1 MATDKEFADKVRE
14 IIAEYTTAF
23 KAFGDDIIAAVKFE
37 MEKGMDIRDAVQKVL
52 EDLDFDSHNTELVA
66 AAVVASAIAG
76 FGLRPEQVTPE
87 AKAEIKKVLM
97 KKPWS
102 ADGMKLSERLHGVDK
117 VLRQNII
124 STVTASVNNSDSVID
139 MARKLYDGYNSGK
152 AVIKPADLPEYLKK
166 LVRQARL
173 AMQGD
178 VAELS
183 KLGILQSAQKLK
195 NPDRLTTKA
204 LKRAYKDLVEACAK
218 LDSAAIDKALWV
230 AVQEK
235 SRYYAERI
243 ARTESAR
250 AWYEGYLAEC
260 ESEGDVVGHRYT
272 LSSAH
277 KTKPYDIC
285 DVYANADFGYG
296 KGIFPHGKQPDIPVH
311 PHCMCYYGK
320 IFEGDLK
327 GEWKPEKAREY
338 INSRSA
344 VQKQILFGRDGA
356 ARYNAGEDWQKLV
369 KSNEKYSNR
378 VKKLKEILKN
388 GIITNVK
395 DGNMPEID
403 IIIDELTPC
412 LKDNKTGEILETA
425 FAPIKISKTKALSM
439 MKKGWK
445 FDWSKPAK
453 NGYSIF
459 QLNLKGSKEV
469 EGLIALKSNEGFT
482 EIDIVETAPANF
494 GKNGRYKGVG
504 AHLFVIAC
512 QHSFDN
518 GNDGYV
524 AFTAK
529 SNLVEYYKKLLNAQL
544 ISEQKMFIDTEA
556 ALKLLKI
563 YNFEKEG

>member
-1 MATDKEFADKVRE
+1 MAADKEFADKVRE

-23 KAFGDDIIAAVKFE
+23 KAFGDDVIAAVKFE

-66 AAVVASAIAG
+66 AAVVASSIAG
-76 FGLRPEQVTPE
+76 FGLRPEQVTPK

-173 AMQGD
+173 AVQGD
-178 VAELS
+178 ASELS
-183 KLGILQSAQKLK
+183 KLGVLQAAQKLK

-218 LDSAAIDKALWV
+218 LETEAVDKALWT

-250 AWYEGYLAEC
+250 AWYEGYMAD
-260 ESEGDVVGHRYT
+260 SSSDDDIVGFKYT

-296 KGIFPHGKQPDIPVH
+296 KGVFPKGKQPDIPVH
-311 PHCMCYYGK
+311 PHCMCYYSK

-344 VQKQILFGRDGA
+344 VQKQILFGKEGTA
-356 ARYNAGEDWQKLV
+356 HYLAGEDWQKLV
-369 KSNEKYSNR
+369 HK
-378 VKKLKEILKN
+378 
-388 GIITNVK
+388 
-395 DGNMPEID
+395 
-403 IIIDELTPC
+403 
-412 LKDNKTGEILETA
+412 
-425 FAPIKISKTKALSM
+425 
-439 MKKGWK
+439 
-445 FDWSKPAK
+445 SKPAVIRLGADDFAWRAFSGK
-453 NGYSIF
+453 VSEPIF
-459 QLNLKGSKEV
+459 IDKVDLDKIDETLEKYEKEMV
-469 EGLIALKSNEGFT
+469 KL
-482 EIDIVETAPANF
+482 DHETAIIITKEGKVFSVVGEEGSVYFRNVGEDALNGATVTHNHPA
-494 GKNGRYKGVG
+494 KLTRY
-504 AHLFVIAC
+504 
-512 QHSFDN
+512 SFSKYDLKEFM
-518 GNDGYV
+518 D
-524 AFTAK
+524 
-529 SNLVEYYKKLLNAQL
+529 
-544 ISEQKMFIDTEA
+544 
-556 ALKLLKI
+556 LKLHRLRGIDDKFVYEIIANDNTSFIKGDEMLFEYNNSGRMELLDKRFRGEASLDDDEEFHEINKILAGI
-563 YNFEKEG
+563 YNYTYRRMPRE

>member
-1 MATDKEFADKVRE
+1 MAADKEFADKVRE

-23 KAFGDDIIAAVKFE
+23 KAFGDDVIAAVKFE

-139 MARKLYDGYNSGK
+139 MARNLYDGYNSGK

-173 AMQGD
+173 AVQGD
-178 VAELS
+178 ASELS
-183 KLGILQSAQKLK
+183 KLGVLQAAQKLK

-218 LDSAAIDKALWV
+218 LETEAVDKALWT

-250 AWYEGYLAEC
+250 AWYEGYMAD
-260 ESEGDVVGHRYT
+260 SSSDDDIVGFKYT

-296 KGIFPHGKQPDIPVH
+296 KGVFPKGKQPDIPVH
-311 PHCMCYYGK
+311 PHCMCYYSK

-344 VQKQILFGRDGA
+344 VQKQILFGKEGA

-369 KSNEKYSNR
+369 HKSKPAVIRLGADDFAGKVFSGKVSEPVYVDK
-378 VKKLKEILKN
+378 VALDK
-388 GIITNVK
+388 V
-395 DGNMPEID
+395 D
-403 IIIDELTPC
+403 
-412 LKDNKTGEILETA
+412 EILEKYEKEMVKLDHETA
-425 FAPIKISKTKALSM
+425 IIITKEGKVFSVVGEEGSVYFRNVGNDALN
-439 MKKGWK
+439 GATVTHNH
-445 FDWSKPAK
+445 PAK
-453 NGYSIF
+453 LTRYSF
-459 QLNLKGSKEV
+459 SKYDLKE
-469 EGLIALKSNEGFT
+469 FM
-482 EIDIVETAPANF
+482 D
-494 GKNGRYKGVG
+494 
-504 AHLFVIAC
+504 
-512 QHSFDN
+512 
-518 GNDGYV
+518 
-524 AFTAK
+524 
-529 SNLVEYYKKLLNAQL
+529 
-544 ISEQKMFIDTEA
+544 
-556 ALKLLKI
+556 LKLHRLRGIDDKFVYEIIANDNTSFIKGDEMLFEYNNSGRMELLDKRFRGEASLDDDEEFHEINKILAGI
-563 YNFEKEG
+563 YNYTYRRMPRE

>member
-23 KAFGDDIIAAVKFE
+23 KAFGDDVIAAVKFE

-52 EDLDFDSHNTELVA
+52 EDLDFEGHNTELVA

-76 FGLRPEQVTPE
+76 FGLRPEQITPE

-166 LVRQARL
+166 LVRQARF

-178 VAELS
+178 ASGLS
-183 KLGILQSAQKLK
+183 KLGVLQAAQRLR

-218 LDSAAIDKALWV
+218 LETEAVDKALWT

-250 AWYEGYLAEC
+250 AWYEGYMAD
-260 ESEGDVVGHRYT
+260 SDSDDDVAGFKYT

-277 KTKPYDIC
+277 KRKPYDIC
-285 DVYANADFGYG
+285 DVYANADFGFG
-296 KGIFPHGKQPDIPVH
+296 KGIWPKGRQPEIPVH
-311 PHCMCYYGK
+311 PHCMCYYSK
-320 IFEGDLK
+320 VFKWQLK

-344 VQKQILFGRDGA
+344 AQKLLLFGKEGA
-356 ARYNAGEDWQKLV
+356 ARYLAGEDWQKLV
-369 KSNEKYSNR
+369 HKTKPAVLRLGADDFAGKAFTGKVSEPVYVDKIALDKVDETLKKYEKEM
-378 VKKLKEILKN
+378 VKLNHETAI
-388 GIITNVK
+388 IITKEGKVFSVVGEEGSVYFRNVGK
-395 DGNMPEID
+395 DALNGATVTHNHPAKLTRYSFSKFD
-403 IIIDELTPC
+403 LGELMDLR
-412 LKDNKTGEILETA
+412 LKRIRGIDNKFIYEIVTDENTKFVDYQVIMHEYSDAAYKELLEKRVRGLA
-425 FAPIKISKTKALSM
+425 SVDDDEEFHEINKILAKTY
-439 MKKGWK
+439 
-445 FDWSKPAK
+445 
-453 NGYSIF
+453 N
-459 QLNLKGSKEV
+459 
-469 EGLIALKSNEGFT
+469 
-482 EIDIVETAPANF
+482 
-494 GKNGRYKGVG
+494 YK
-504 AHLFVIAC
+504 
-512 QHSFDN
+512 
-518 GNDGYV
+518 YRR
-524 AFTAK
+524 
-529 SNLVEYYKKLLNAQL
+529 
-544 ISEQKMFIDTEA
+544 ISRE
-556 ALKLLKI
+556 
-563 YNFEKEG
+563 

>member
-1 MATDKEFADKVRE
+1 MAADKEFADKVRE

-23 KAFGDDIIAAVKFE
+23 KAFGDDVIAAVKFE

-124 STVTASVNNSDSVID
+124 STVTASVNNSDSVIE

-173 AMQGD
+173 AVQGD
-178 VAELS
+178 ASELS
-183 KLGILQSAQKLK
+183 KLGVLQAAQKLK

-218 LDSAAIDKALWV
+218 LEPEAVDKALWT

-250 AWYEGYLAEC
+250 AWYEGYMAD
-260 ESEGDVVGHRYT
+260 SDSDDDVAGFKYT

-277 KTKPYDIC
+277 KRKPYDIC
-285 DVYANADFGYG
+285 DVYANADFGFG
-296 KGIFPHGKQPDIPVH
+296 KGIWPKGRQPEIPVH

-320 IFEGDLK
+320 VFEWQLK

-344 VQKQILFGRDGA
+344 VQKQLLFGKEGV
-356 ARYNAGEDWQKLV
+356 ARYLAGEDWQKLV
-369 KSNEKYSNR
+369 KVND
-378 VKKLKEILKN
+378 KN
-388 GIITNVK
+388 SKQSRLSGIN
-395 DGNMPEID
+395 
-403 IIIDELTPC
+403 LTG
-412 LKDNKTGEILETA
+412 K
-425 FAPIKISKTKALSM
+425 
-439 MKKGWK
+439 
-445 FDWSKPAK
+445 
-453 NGYSIF
+453 
-459 QLNLKGSKEV
+459 
-469 EGLIALKSNEGFT
+469 
-482 EIDIVETAPANF
+482 IVETVKKGNQPVEYKFIAELDISKINKYFPNIRTNEVVLTNDRIEHINKGRGINF
-494 GKNGRYKGVG
+494 LEKYKKYFPEVIKNPEYIFRGNLPNTVLMCKT
-504 AHLFVIAC
+504 ID
-512 QHSFDN
+512 DN
-518 GNDGYV
+518 GKAV
-524 AFTAK
+524 
-529 SNLVEYYKKLLNAQL
+529 NLVIRLAMEGDDPKYKNSIITAMPESKRRYERTIRSNDKNNNILYSSVDL
-544 ISEQKMFIDTEA
+544 
-556 ALKLLKI
+556 
-563 YNFEKEG
+563 EK

>member
-1 MATDKEFADKVRE
+1 MAADKEFADKVRE

-87 AKAEIKKVLM
+87 AKAEIKKVLL

-166 LVRQARL
+166 LVRQARF

-178 VAELS
+178 TSGLS
-183 KLGILQSAQKLK
+183 QLGVLQAAQRLR

-218 LDSAAIDKALWV
+218 LETEAVDKALWT

-250 AWYEGYLAEC
+250 AWHEGYMAD
-260 ESEGDVVGHRYT
+260 SDSDDDVAGFKYT

-277 KTKPYDIC
+277 KRKPYDIC
-285 DVYANADFGYG
+285 DVYANADFGFG
-296 KGIFPHGKQPDIPVH
+296 KGIWPKGRQPEIPVH
-311 PHCMCYYGK
+311 PHCMCYYSK
-320 IFEGDLK
+320 VFKWQLK

-344 VQKQILFGRDGA
+344 AQKQLLFGKEGA
-356 ARYNAGEDWQKLV
+356 ARYLAGEDWQKLV
-369 KSNEKYSNR
+369 HKTKPAVVRLGADDFAGKVFTGKVSEPVYVDKVTLDKVDETLEKYEKEM
-378 VKKLKEILKN
+378 VKLNYETAIIVTKEGKVFSVVGEEGSVYFRNVGEDALNGATVTHNHPAKLTRYSFSKYDLKEFMDLKLKRLR
-388 GIITNVK
+388 GI
-395 DGNMPEID
+395 DD
-403 IIIDELTPC
+403 
-412 LKDNKTGEILETA
+412 
-425 FAPIKISKTKALSM
+425 
-439 MKKGWK
+439 K
-445 FDWSKPAK
+445 FV
-453 NGYSIF
+453 Y
-459 QLNLKGSKEV
+459 E
-469 EGLIALKSNEGFT
+469 
-482 EIDIVETAPANF
+482 
-494 GKNGRYKGVG
+494 
-504 AHLFVIAC
+504 VIAN
-512 QHSFDN
+512 DN
-518 GNDGYV
+518 TNFVKGQVIEYEYGESAYKELLEKRVRGIASLDDDEEFHEINKIL
-524 AFTAK
+524 AK
-529 SNLVEYYKKLLNAQL
+529 TYNYKYRR
-544 ISEQKMFIDTEA
+544 MPR
-556 ALKLLKI
+556 
-563 YNFEKEG
+563 G

>member
-1 MATDKEFADKVRE
+1 MAADKEFADKVRE

-23 KAFGDDIIAAVKFE
+23 KAFGDDVIAAVKFE

-76 FGLRPEQVTPE
+76 FGLRPEQVTAE

-173 AMQGD
+173 AVQGD
-178 VAELS
+178 ASELS
-183 KLGILQSAQKLK
+183 KLGVLQAAQKLK

-218 LDSAAIDKALWV
+218 LETEAVDKALWT

-250 AWYEGYLAEC
+250 AWYEGYIAD
-260 ESEGDVVGHRYT
+260 SSSDDDIVGFKYT

-296 KGIFPHGKQPDIPVH
+296 KGVFPKGKQPDIPVH
-311 PHCMCYYGK
+311 PHCMCYYSK

-344 VQKQILFGRDGA
+344 VQKQILFGKEGTA
-356 ARYNAGEDWQKLV
+356 HYLAGEDWQKLV
-369 KSNEKYSNR
+369 HK
-378 VKKLKEILKN
+378 
-388 GIITNVK
+388 
-395 DGNMPEID
+395 
-403 IIIDELTPC
+403 
-412 LKDNKTGEILETA
+412 
-425 FAPIKISKTKALSM
+425 
-439 MKKGWK
+439 
-445 FDWSKPAK
+445 SKPAVIRLGADDFAWRAFSGK
-453 NGYSIF
+453 VSEPIF
-459 QLNLKGSKEV
+459 IDKVDLDKIDETLEKYEKEMV
-469 EGLIALKSNEGFT
+469 KL
-482 EIDIVETAPANF
+482 DHETAIIITKEGKVFSVVGEEGSVYFRNVGEDALNGATVTHNHPA
-494 GKNGRYKGVG
+494 KLTRY
-504 AHLFVIAC
+504 
-512 QHSFDN
+512 SFSKYDLKEFM
-518 GNDGYV
+518 D
-524 AFTAK
+524 
-529 SNLVEYYKKLLNAQL
+529 
-544 ISEQKMFIDTEA
+544 
-556 ALKLLKI
+556 LKLHRLRGIDDKFVYEIIANDNTSFIKGDEMLFEYNNSGRMELLDKRFRGEASLDDDEEFHEINKI
-563 YNFEKEG
+563 LAGVYNYTYRRMPRE

>member
-23 KAFGDDIIAAVKFE
+23 KAFGDDVIAAVKFE

-166 LVRQARL
+166 LVRQARF
-173 AMQGD
+173 AMLGD
-178 VAELS
+178 VSGLS
-183 KLGILQSAQKLK
+183 QLGVLQAAQKLK

-218 LDSAAIDKALWV
+218 LETEAVDKALWT

-250 AWYEGYLAEC
+250 ALYEGYMAD
-260 ESEGDVVGHRYT
+260 SDNDDDVAGFKYT

-277 KTKPYDIC
+277 KRKPYDIC
-285 DVYANADFGYG
+285 DVYANADFGFG
-296 KGIFPHGKQPDIPVH
+296 KGIWPKGRQPEIPVH
-311 PHCMCYYGK
+311 PHCMCYYSK
-320 IFEGDLK
+320 VFKWQLK

-344 VQKQILFGRDGA
+344 AQKQLLFGKEGA
-356 ARYNAGEDWQKLV
+356 ARYLAGEDWQKLV
-369 KSNEKYSNR
+369 HKTKPAIVRLGADDFAGKVFTGRVSEPVYVDKVALNKVDETLEKYEKEM
-378 VKKLKEILKN
+378 VKLNHETAIIVTKEGKVFSVVGEEGSVYFRNVGEDALNGATVTHNHPAKLTRYSFSKFDLGELMDLRLKRIR
-388 GIITNVK
+388 GI
-395 DGNMPEID
+395 
-403 IIIDELTPC
+403 
-412 LKDNKTGEILETA
+412 DNKFIYEIVTDENTKFVDYQVIVHEYSDAAYKELLEKRVRGLA
-425 FAPIKISKTKALSM
+425 SVDDDEEFHEINKILAKTY
-439 MKKGWK
+439 
-445 FDWSKPAK
+445 
-453 NGYSIF
+453 N
-459 QLNLKGSKEV
+459 
-469 EGLIALKSNEGFT
+469 
-482 EIDIVETAPANF
+482 
-494 GKNGRYKGVG
+494 YKYRRMPRG
-504 AHLFVIAC
+504 
-512 QHSFDN
+512 
-518 GNDGYV
+518 
-524 AFTAK
+524 
-529 SNLVEYYKKLLNAQL
+529 
-544 ISEQKMFIDTEA
+544 
-556 ALKLLKI
+556 
-563 YNFEKEG
+563 

>member
-1 MATDKEFADKVRE
+1 MAADKEFADKVRE

-23 KAFGDDIIAAVKFE
+23 KAFGDDVIVAVKFE

-52 EDLDFDSHNTELVA
+52 EDLDFDSHNTELIA

-76 FGLRPEQVTPE
+76 FGLRPEQVTAE

-173 AMQGD
+173 AVQGD
-178 VAELS
+178 ASELS
-183 KLGILQSAQKLK
+183 KLGVLQAAQKLK

-218 LDSAAIDKALWV
+218 LETEAVDKALWT

-250 AWYEGYLAEC
+250 AWYEGYMAD
-260 ESEGDVVGHRYT
+260 SSSDDDIVGFKYT

-296 KGIFPHGKQPDIPVH
+296 KGVFPKGKQPDIPVH
-311 PHCMCYYGK
+311 PHCMCYYSK

-344 VQKQILFGRDGA
+344 VQKQILFGKEGTA
-356 ARYNAGEDWQKLV
+356 HYLAGEDWQKLV
-369 KSNEKYSNR
+369 HK
-378 VKKLKEILKN
+378 
-388 GIITNVK
+388 
-395 DGNMPEID
+395 
-403 IIIDELTPC
+403 
-412 LKDNKTGEILETA
+412 
-425 FAPIKISKTKALSM
+425 
-439 MKKGWK
+439 
-445 FDWSKPAK
+445 SKPAVIRLGADDFAWRAFSGK
-453 NGYSIF
+453 VSEPIF
-459 QLNLKGSKEV
+459 IDKVDLDKIDETLEKYEKEMV
-469 EGLIALKSNEGFT
+469 KL
-482 EIDIVETAPANF
+482 DHETAIIITKEGKVFSVVGEEGSVYFRNVGEDALNGATVTHNHPA
-494 GKNGRYKGVG
+494 KLTRY
-504 AHLFVIAC
+504 
-512 QHSFDN
+512 SFSKYDLKEFM
-518 GNDGYV
+518 D
-524 AFTAK
+524 
-529 SNLVEYYKKLLNAQL
+529 
-544 ISEQKMFIDTEA
+544 
-556 ALKLLKI
+556 LKLHRLRGIDDKFVYEIIANDNTSFIKGDEMLFEYNNSGRMELLDKRFRGEASLDDDEEFHEINKILAGI
-563 YNFEKEG
+563 YNYTYRRMPRE

>member
-1 MATDKEFADKVRE
+1 MAADKEFADKVRE

-23 KAFGDDIIAAVKFE
+23 KAFGDDVIAAVKFE

-52 EDLDFDSHNTELVA
+52 EDLDFDSYNTELIA

-76 FGLRPEQVTPE
+76 FGLRPEQVTAE

-173 AMQGD
+173 AVQGD
-178 VAELS
+178 ASELS
-183 KLGILQSAQKLK
+183 KLGVLQAAQKLK

-218 LDSAAIDKALWV
+218 LETEAVDKALWT
-230 AVQEK
+230 AIQEK

-243 ARTESAR
+243 ARTESSR
-250 AWYEGYLAEC
+250 AWYEGYMAD
-260 ESEGDVVGHRYT
+260 SDSDDDVAGFKYT

-277 KTKPYDIC
+277 KRKPYDIC
-285 DVYANADFGYG
+285 DVYANGDFGFG
-296 KGIFPHGKQPDIPVH
+296 KGIWPKGRQPEIPVH
-311 PHCMCYYGK
+311 PHCMCYYSK
-320 IFEGDLK
+320 VFKWQLK

-344 VQKQILFGRDGA
+344 VQKQLLFGKEGT

-369 KSNEKYSNR
+369 HKTKPAVVRLGADDFTSKAFSGKISEPVYVDKVALDKVDETLEKYEKEM
-378 VKKLKEILKN
+378 VKLDHETAI
-388 GIITNVK
+388 IITKEGKVFSVVGEEGSVYFRNVGEDALNGATVTHNHPAK
-395 DGNMPEID
+395 LTRYSFSKFDLG
-403 IIIDELTPC
+403 ELMDLR
-412 LKDNKTGEILETA
+412 LKRIRGIDNKFIYEIITDENTKFVDYQVIVHEYSDTAYKEFLEKRVQGLA
-425 FAPIKISKTKALSM
+425 SMDDDEEFHEINKILAKTY
-439 MKKGWK
+439 
-445 FDWSKPAK
+445 
-453 NGYSIF
+453 N
-459 QLNLKGSKEV
+459 
-469 EGLIALKSNEGFT
+469 
-482 EIDIVETAPANF
+482 
-494 GKNGRYKGVG
+494 YK
-504 AHLFVIAC
+504 
-512 QHSFDN
+512 
-518 GNDGYV
+518 YRR
-524 AFTAK
+524 
-529 SNLVEYYKKLLNAQL
+529 
-544 ISEQKMFIDTEA
+544 ISRE
-556 ALKLLKI
+556 
-563 YNFEKEG
+563 

>member
-1 MATDKEFADKVRE
+1 MAADKEFADKVRQ

-23 KAFGDDIIAAVKFE
+23 KAFGDDVIAAVKFE

-76 FGLRPEQVTPE
+76 FGLRPEQVTAE

-173 AMQGD
+173 AVQGD
-178 VAELS
+178 ASELS
-183 KLGILQSAQKLK
+183 KLGVLQAAQKLK

-218 LDSAAIDKALWV
+218 LETEAVDKALWT

-250 AWYEGYLAEC
+250 AWYEGYMAD
-260 ESEGDVVGHRYT
+260 SSSDDDIVGFKYT

-296 KGIFPHGKQPDIPVH
+296 KGVFPKGKQPDIPVH
-311 PHCMCYYGK
+311 PHCMCYYSK

-344 VQKQILFGRDGA
+344 VQKQILFGKEGTA
-356 ARYNAGEDWQKLV
+356 HYLAGEDWQKLIH
-369 KSNEKYSNR
+369 K
-378 VKKLKEILKN
+378 
-388 GIITNVK
+388 
-395 DGNMPEID
+395 
-403 IIIDELTPC
+403 
-412 LKDNKTGEILETA
+412 
-425 FAPIKISKTKALSM
+425 
-439 MKKGWK
+439 
-445 FDWSKPAK
+445 SKPAVIRLGADDFAWRAFSGK
-453 NGYSIF
+453 VSEPIF
-459 QLNLKGSKEV
+459 IDKVDLDKIDETLEKYEKEMV
-469 EGLIALKSNEGFT
+469 KL
-482 EIDIVETAPANF
+482 DHETAIIITKEGKVFSVVGEEGSVYFRNVGEDALNGATVTHNHPA
-494 GKNGRYKGVG
+494 KLTRY
-504 AHLFVIAC
+504 
-512 QHSFDN
+512 SFSKYDLKEFM
-518 GNDGYV
+518 D
-524 AFTAK
+524 
-529 SNLVEYYKKLLNAQL
+529 
-544 ISEQKMFIDTEA
+544 
-556 ALKLLKI
+556 LKLHRLRGIDDKFVYEIIANDNTSFIKGDEMLFEYNNSGRMELLDKRFRGEASLDDDEEFHEINKILAGI
-563 YNFEKEG
+563 YNYTYRRMPRE

>member
-1 MATDKEFADKVRE
+1 MAADKEFADKVRE

-23 KAFGDDIIAAVKFE
+23 KAFGDDVIAAVKFE

-52 EDLDFDSHNTELVA
+52 EDLDFDSHNTELIA

-76 FGLRPEQVTPE
+76 FGLRPEQVTAE

-102 ADGMKLSERLHGVDK
+102 VDGMKLSERLHGVDK

-173 AMQGD
+173 AVQGD
-178 VAELS
+178 ASELS
-183 KLGILQSAQKLK
+183 KLGVLQAAQKLK

-218 LDSAAIDKALWV
+218 LETEAVDKALWT

-250 AWYEGYLAEC
+250 AWYEGYMAD
-260 ESEGDVVGHRYT
+260 SDSDDDVAGFKYT

-277 KTKPYDIC
+277 KRKPYDIC
-285 DVYANADFGYG
+285 DVYANADFGFG
-296 KGIFPHGKQPDIPVH
+296 KGIWPKGRQPEIPVH

-320 IFEGDLK
+320 VFKWQLK

-344 VQKQILFGRDGA
+344 VQKQLLFGKEGT

-369 KSNEKYSNR
+369 HKTKPAVVRLGADDFTSKAFSGKISEPVYVDKVALDKVDETLEKYEKEM
-378 VKKLKEILKN
+378 VKLDHETAIIITKEGKVFSVVGEEGSVYFRNVGEDALNGATVTHNHPAKLTRYSFSKYDLKEFM
-388 GIITNVK
+388 
-395 DGNMPEID
+395 D
-403 IIIDELTPC
+403 
-412 LKDNKTGEILETA
+412 
-425 FAPIKISKTKALSM
+425 
-439 MKKGWK
+439 
-445 FDWSKPAK
+445 
-453 NGYSIF
+453 
-459 QLNLKGSKEV
+459 
-469 EGLIALKSNEGFT
+469 
-482 EIDIVETAPANF
+482 
-494 GKNGRYKGVG
+494 
-504 AHLFVIAC
+504 
-512 QHSFDN
+512 
-518 GNDGYV
+518 
-524 AFTAK
+524 
-529 SNLVEYYKKLLNAQL
+529 
-544 ISEQKMFIDTEA
+544 
-556 ALKLLKI
+556 LKLHRLRGIDDKFVYEIIANDNTSFIKGDEMLFEYNNSGRMELLDKRFRGEASLDDDEEFHEINKILAGI
-563 YNFEKEG
+563 YNYTYRRMPRE

>member
-1 MATDKEFADKVRE
+1 MAADKEFADKVRE

-23 KAFGDDIIAAVKFE
+23 KAFGDDVIAAVKFE

-52 EDLDFDSHNTELVA
+52 EDLDFDSHNTELIA

-76 FGLRPEQVTPE
+76 FGLRPEQVTAE

-173 AMQGD
+173 AVQGD
-178 VAELS
+178 ASELS
-183 KLGILQSAQKLK
+183 KLGVLQAAQKLK

-218 LDSAAIDKALWV
+218 LETEAVDKALWT

-250 AWYEGYLAEC
+250 AWYEGYMAD
-260 ESEGDVVGHRYT
+260 SSSDDDIVGFKYT

-296 KGIFPHGKQPDIPVH
+296 KGVFPKGKQPDIPVH
-311 PHCMCYYGK
+311 PHCMCYYSK

-344 VQKQILFGRDGA
+344 VQKQILFGKEGTA
-356 ARYNAGEDWQKLV
+356 HYLAGEDWQKLV
-369 KSNEKYSNR
+369 HK
-378 VKKLKEILKN
+378 
-388 GIITNVK
+388 
-395 DGNMPEID
+395 
-403 IIIDELTPC
+403 
-412 LKDNKTGEILETA
+412 
-425 FAPIKISKTKALSM
+425 
-439 MKKGWK
+439 
-445 FDWSKPAK
+445 SKPAVIRLGADDFAWRAFSGK
-453 NGYSIF
+453 VSEPIF
-459 QLNLKGSKEV
+459 IDKVDLDKIDETLEKYEKEMV
-469 EGLIALKSNEGFT
+469 KL
-482 EIDIVETAPANF
+482 DHETAIIITKEGKVFSVVGEEGSVYFRNVGEDALNGATVTHNHPA
-494 GKNGRYKGVG
+494 KLTRY
-504 AHLFVIAC
+504 
-512 QHSFDN
+512 SFSKYDLKEFM
-518 GNDGYV
+518 D
-524 AFTAK
+524 
-529 SNLVEYYKKLLNAQL
+529 
-544 ISEQKMFIDTEA
+544 
-556 ALKLLKI
+556 LKLHRLRGIDDKFVYEIIANDNTSFIKGDEMLFEYNNSGRMELLDKRFRGEASLDDDEEFHEINKILAGI
-563 YNFEKEG
+563 YNYTYRRMPRE

>member
-1 MATDKEFADKVRE
+1 MAADKEFADKVRE

-23 KAFGDDIIAAVKFE
+23 KAFGDDVIAAVKFE

-52 EDLDFDSHNTELVA
+52 EDLDFDSHNTELIA

-76 FGLRPEQVTPE
+76 FGLRPEQVTAE

-166 LVRQARL
+166 MVRQARL
-173 AMQGD
+173 AVQGD
-178 VAELS
+178 ASELS
-183 KLGILQSAQKLK
+183 KLGVLQVAQKLK

-218 LDSAAIDKALWV
+218 LETEAVDKALWT

-250 AWYEGYLAEC
+250 AWYEGYMAD
-260 ESEGDVVGHRYT
+260 SSSDDDIVGFKYT

-296 KGIFPHGKQPDIPVH
+296 KGVFPKGKQPDIPVH
-311 PHCMCYYGK
+311 PHCMCYYSK

-344 VQKQILFGRDGA
+344 VQKQILFGKEGTA
-356 ARYNAGEDWQKLV
+356 HYLAGEDWQKLV
-369 KSNEKYSNR
+369 HK
-378 VKKLKEILKN
+378 
-388 GIITNVK
+388 
-395 DGNMPEID
+395 
-403 IIIDELTPC
+403 
-412 LKDNKTGEILETA
+412 
-425 FAPIKISKTKALSM
+425 
-439 MKKGWK
+439 
-445 FDWSKPAK
+445 SKPAVIRLGADDFAWRAFSGK
-453 NGYSIF
+453 VSEPIF
-459 QLNLKGSKEV
+459 IDKVDLDKIDETLEKYEKEMV
-469 EGLIALKSNEGFT
+469 KL
-482 EIDIVETAPANF
+482 DHETAIIITKEGKVFSVVGEEGSVYFRNVGEDALNGATVTHNHPA
-494 GKNGRYKGVG
+494 KLTRY
-504 AHLFVIAC
+504 
-512 QHSFDN
+512 SFSKYDLKEFM
-518 GNDGYV
+518 D
-524 AFTAK
+524 
-529 SNLVEYYKKLLNAQL
+529 
-544 ISEQKMFIDTEA
+544 
-556 ALKLLKI
+556 LKLHRLRGIDDKFVYEIIANDNTSFIKGDEMLFEYNNSGRMELLDKRFRGEASLDDDEEFHEINKILAGI
-563 YNFEKEG
+563 YNYTYRRMPRE

>member
-1 MATDKEFADKVRE
+1 MAADKEFADKVRE

-23 KAFGDDIIAAVKFE
+23 KAFGDDVIAAVKFE

-139 MARKLYDGYNSGK
+139 MARNLYDGYNSGK

-173 AMQGD
+173 AVQGD
-178 VAELS
+178 ASELS
-183 KLGILQSAQKLK
+183 KLGVLQAAQKLK

-218 LDSAAIDKALWV
+218 LETEAVDKALWT

-250 AWYEGYLAEC
+250 AWYEGYMAD
-260 ESEGDVVGHRYT
+260 SDSDDDVAGFKYT

-277 KTKPYDIC
+277 KRKPYDIC
-285 DVYANADFGYG
+285 DVYANADFGFG
-296 KGIFPHGKQPDIPVH
+296 KGIWPKGRQPEIPVH

-320 IFEGDLK
+320 VFKWQLK

-344 VQKQILFGRDGA
+344 VQKQILFGKEGA

-369 KSNEKYSNR
+369 HKTKPAVVRLGADDFTSKAFSGKISEPVYVDKVALDKVDETLEKYEKEM
-378 VKKLKEILKN
+378 VKLDHETAI
-388 GIITNVK
+388 IITKEGKVFSVVGEEASVNFRNIGEKELEGATVTHNHPIK
-395 DGNMPEID
+395 ETHYSFSHFDIKEVLNYKLNRLRGVDEKYIYEIVTNQNTLFGNTNNIAID
-403 IIIDELTPC
+403 FNTIAYMEVLDKSRFGDYGVDFDIDE
-412 LKDNKTGEILETA
+412 DGFHEINNILA
-425 FAPIKISKTKALSM
+425 KKYKYYYRRISR
-439 MKKGWK
+439 
-445 FDWSKPAK
+445 
-453 NGYSIF
+453 
-459 QLNLKGSKEV
+459 E
-469 EGLIALKSNEGFT
+469 
-482 EIDIVETAPANF
+482 
-494 GKNGRYKGVG
+494 
-504 AHLFVIAC
+504 
-512 QHSFDN
+512 
-518 GNDGYV
+518 
-524 AFTAK
+524 
-529 SNLVEYYKKLLNAQL
+529 
-544 ISEQKMFIDTEA
+544 
-556 ALKLLKI
+556 
-563 YNFEKEG
+563 

>member
-23 KAFGDDIIAAVKFE
+23 KDFGDDVIAAVKFE

-76 FGLRPEQVTPE
+76 FGLRPEQITPE

-173 AMQGD
+173 AVQGD
-178 VAELS
+178 ASELS
-183 KLGILQSAQKLK
+183 KLGVLQAAQKLK

-218 LDSAAIDKALWV
+218 LETEAVDKALWT

-243 ARTESAR
+243 ARTESSR
-250 AWYEGYLAEC
+250 AWYEGYMAD
-260 ESEGDVVGHRYT
+260 SDSDDDVAGFKYT

-277 KTKPYDIC
+277 KRKPYDIC
-285 DVYANADFGYG
+285 DVYANGDFGFG
-296 KGIFPHGKQPDIPVH
+296 KGIWPKGRQPEIPVH
-311 PHCMCYYGK
+311 PHCMCYYSK
-320 IFEGDLK
+320 VFKWQLK

-344 VQKQILFGRDGA
+344 VQKQLLFGKDGLA
-356 ARYNAGEDWQKLV
+356 QYNAGEDWQKLV
-369 KSNEKYSNR
+369 HKTKPAVIRLGADDFAGKVFSGKVSEPVYVDKVALDKVDETLEKYEKEM
-378 VKKLKEILKN
+378 VKLDHETAI
-388 GIITNVK
+388 IITKEGKVFSVVGEEGSVYFRNVGEDALNGATVTHNHPAK
-395 DGNMPEID
+395 LTRYSFSKFDLG
-403 IIIDELTPC
+403 ELMDLR
-412 LKDNKTGEILETA
+412 LKRIRGIDNKFIYEIITDENTKFVDYQVIVHEYSDTAYKEFLEKRVQGLA
-425 FAPIKISKTKALSM
+425 SMDDDEEFHEINKILAKTY
-439 MKKGWK
+439 
-445 FDWSKPAK
+445 
-453 NGYSIF
+453 N
-459 QLNLKGSKEV
+459 
-469 EGLIALKSNEGFT
+469 
-482 EIDIVETAPANF
+482 
-494 GKNGRYKGVG
+494 YK
-504 AHLFVIAC
+504 
-512 QHSFDN
+512 
-518 GNDGYV
+518 YRR
-524 AFTAK
+524 
-529 SNLVEYYKKLLNAQL
+529 
-544 ISEQKMFIDTEA
+544 ISRE
-556 ALKLLKI
+556 
-563 YNFEKEG
+563 

>member
-1 MATDKEFADKVRE
+1 MAADKEFADKVRE

-23 KAFGDDIIAAVKFE
+23 KAFGDDVIAAVKFE

-173 AMQGD
+173 AVQGD
-178 VAELS
+178 ASELS
-183 KLGILQSAQKLK
+183 KLGVLQAAQKLK

-218 LDSAAIDKALWV
+218 LEPEAVDKALWT

-250 AWYEGYLAEC
+250 AWYEGYMAD
-260 ESEGDVVGHRYT
+260 SDSDDDVAGFKYT

-311 PHCMCYYGK
+311 PHCMCYYIK
-320 IFEGDLK
+320 VFEWQLK

-344 VQKQILFGRDGA
+344 VQKQLLFGKEGV
-356 ARYNAGEDWQKLV
+356 ARYLAGEDWQKLV
-369 KSNEKYSNR
+369 HKTKPAIVRLGAGDFAGKAFSGKISEPVYVDKIALDKVDETLEKYEKEM
-378 VKKLKEILKN
+378 VKLDHETAIIITKEGKVFSVVGEEGSVYFRNVGEDALNGATVTHNHPAKLTRYSFSKYDLKEFM
-388 GIITNVK
+388 
-395 DGNMPEID
+395 D
-403 IIIDELTPC
+403 
-412 LKDNKTGEILETA
+412 
-425 FAPIKISKTKALSM
+425 
-439 MKKGWK
+439 
-445 FDWSKPAK
+445 
-453 NGYSIF
+453 
-459 QLNLKGSKEV
+459 
-469 EGLIALKSNEGFT
+469 
-482 EIDIVETAPANF
+482 
-494 GKNGRYKGVG
+494 
-504 AHLFVIAC
+504 
-512 QHSFDN
+512 
-518 GNDGYV
+518 
-524 AFTAK
+524 
-529 SNLVEYYKKLLNAQL
+529 
-544 ISEQKMFIDTEA
+544 
-556 ALKLLKI
+556 LKLHRLRGIDDKFVYEIIANDNTSFIKGDEMLFEYNNSGRMELLDKRFRGEASLDDDEEFHEINKILAGI
-563 YNFEKEG
+563 YNYTYRRMPRE

>member
-1 MATDKEFADKVRE
+1 MAADKEFADKVRE

-23 KAFGDDIIAAVKFE
+23 KAFGDDVIAAVKFE

-52 EDLDFDSHNTELVA
+52 EDLDFDSHNTELIA

-139 MARKLYDGYNSGK
+139 MARNLYDGYNSGK

-173 AMQGD
+173 AVQGD
-178 VAELS
+178 ASELS
-183 KLGILQSAQKLK
+183 KLGVLQAAQKLK

-218 LDSAAIDKALWV
+218 LETEAVDKALWT

-250 AWYEGYLAEC
+250 AWYEGYMAD
-260 ESEGDVVGHRYT
+260 SSSDDDIVGFKYT

-296 KGIFPHGKQPDIPVH
+296 KGVFPKGKQPDIPVH
-311 PHCMCYYGK
+311 PHCMCYYSK

-344 VQKQILFGRDGA
+344 VQKQILFGKEGTA
-356 ARYNAGEDWQKLV
+356 HYLAGEDWQKLV
-369 KSNEKYSNR
+369 HK
-378 VKKLKEILKN
+378 
-388 GIITNVK
+388 
-395 DGNMPEID
+395 
-403 IIIDELTPC
+403 
-412 LKDNKTGEILETA
+412 
-425 FAPIKISKTKALSM
+425 
-439 MKKGWK
+439 
-445 FDWSKPAK
+445 SKPAVIRLGADDFAWRAFSGK
-453 NGYSIF
+453 VSEPIF
-459 QLNLKGSKEV
+459 IDKVDLDKIDETLEKYEKEMV
-469 EGLIALKSNEGFT
+469 KL
-482 EIDIVETAPANF
+482 DHETAIIITKEGKVFSVVGEEGSVYFRNVGEDALNGATVTHNHPA
-494 GKNGRYKGVG
+494 KLTRY
-504 AHLFVIAC
+504 
-512 QHSFDN
+512 SFSKYDLKEFM
-518 GNDGYV
+518 D
-524 AFTAK
+524 
-529 SNLVEYYKKLLNAQL
+529 
-544 ISEQKMFIDTEA
+544 
-556 ALKLLKI
+556 LKLHRLRGIDDKFVYEIIANDNTSFIKGDEMLFEYNNSGRMELLDKRFRGEASLDDDEEFHEINKILAGI
-563 YNFEKEG
+563 YNYTYRRMPRE

>member
-1 MATDKEFADKVRE
+1 MAADKEFADKVRE

-23 KAFGDDIIAAVKFE
+23 KAFGDDVIAAVKFE

-76 FGLRPEQVTPE
+76 FGLRPGQVTPE

-139 MARKLYDGYNSGK
+139 MARNLYDGYNSGK

-173 AMQGD
+173 AVQGD
-178 VAELS
+178 ASELS
-183 KLGILQSAQKLK
+183 KLGVLQAAQKLK

-218 LDSAAIDKALWV
+218 LETEAVDKALWT

-250 AWYEGYLAEC
+250 AWYEGYMAD
-260 ESEGDVVGHRYT
+260 SSSDDDIVGFKYT

-296 KGIFPHGKQPDIPVH
+296 KGVFPKGKQPDIPVH
-311 PHCMCYYGK
+311 PHCMCYYSK

-344 VQKQILFGRDGA
+344 VQKQILFGKEGTA
-356 ARYNAGEDWQKLV
+356 HYLAGEDWQKLV
-369 KSNEKYSNR
+369 HK
-378 VKKLKEILKN
+378 
-388 GIITNVK
+388 
-395 DGNMPEID
+395 
-403 IIIDELTPC
+403 
-412 LKDNKTGEILETA
+412 
-425 FAPIKISKTKALSM
+425 
-439 MKKGWK
+439 
-445 FDWSKPAK
+445 SKPAVIRLGADDFAWRAFSGK
-453 NGYSIF
+453 VSEPIF
-459 QLNLKGSKEV
+459 IDKVDLDKIDETLEKYEKEMV
-469 EGLIALKSNEGFT
+469 KL
-482 EIDIVETAPANF
+482 DHETAIIITKEGKVFSVVGEEGSVYFRNVGEDALNGATVTHNHPA
-494 GKNGRYKGVG
+494 KLTRY
-504 AHLFVIAC
+504 
-512 QHSFDN
+512 SFSKYDLKEFM
-518 GNDGYV
+518 D
-524 AFTAK
+524 
-529 SNLVEYYKKLLNAQL
+529 
-544 ISEQKMFIDTEA
+544 
-556 ALKLLKI
+556 LKLRRLRGIDDKFVYEIIANDNTSFIKGDEMLFEYNNSGRMELLDKRFRGEASLDDDEEFHEINKILAGI
-563 YNFEKEG
+563 YNYTYRRMPRE

>member
-1 MATDKEFADKVRE
+1 MAADKEFADKVQE

-23 KAFGDDIIAAVKFE
+23 KAFGDDVIAAVKFE

-52 EDLDFDSHNTELVA
+52 EDLDFDSHNTELIA

-76 FGLRPEQVTPE
+76 FGLRPEQVTAE

-102 ADGMKLSERLHGVDK
+102 ADGMKLSEHLHGVDK

-173 AMQGD
+173 AVQGD
-178 VAELS
+178 ASELS
-183 KLGILQSAQKLK
+183 KLGVWQAAQKLK

-218 LDSAAIDKALWV
+218 LETEAVDKALWT

-250 AWYEGYLAEC
+250 AWYEGYMAD
-260 ESEGDVVGHRYT
+260 SDSDDDVAGFKYT

-277 KTKPYDIC
+277 KRKPYDIC
-285 DVYANADFGYG
+285 DVYANADFGFG
-296 KGIFPHGKQPDIPVH
+296 KGIWPKGRQPEIPVH

-320 IFEGDLK
+320 VFKWQLK

-344 VQKQILFGRDGA
+344 VQKQLLFGKEGT

-369 KSNEKYSNR
+369 HK
-378 VKKLKEILKN
+378 
-388 GIITNVK
+388 
-395 DGNMPEID
+395 
-403 IIIDELTPC
+403 
-412 LKDNKTGEILETA
+412 
-425 FAPIKISKTKALSM
+425 
-439 MKKGWK
+439 
-445 FDWSKPAK
+445 SKPAVIRLGADDFAGK
-453 NGYSIF
+453 VFSGKVSEPVYVDKVA
-459 QLNLKGSKEV
+459 LDKVDETLEKYEKEMV
-469 EGLIALKSNEGFT
+469 KL
-482 EIDIVETAPANF
+482 DHETAIIITKE
-494 GKNGRYKGVG
+494 GKVFSVVG
-504 AHLFVIAC
+504 EEGSVYFRNV
-512 QHSFDN
+512 
-518 GNDGYV
+518 GNDALNGATV
-524 AFTAK
+524 THNHPAK
-529 SNLVEYYKKLLNAQL
+529 LTRYSFSKYDLKEF
-544 ISEQKMFIDTEA
+544 MD
-556 ALKLLKI
+556 LKLHRLRGIDDKFVYEIIANDNTSFIKGYEMLFEYNNSGRMELLDKRFRGEASLDDDEEFHEINKILAGI
-563 YNFEKEG
+563 YNYTYRRMPRE

>member
-1 MATDKEFADKVRE
+1 MAADKEFADKVRE

-23 KAFGDDIIAAVKFE
+23 KAFGDDVIAAVKFE

-139 MARKLYDGYNSGK
+139 MARNLYDGYNSGK
-152 AVIKPADLPEYLKK
+152 AVIKPAHLPEYLKK
-166 LVRQARL
+166 LVQQARL
-173 AMQGD
+173 AVQGD
-178 VAELS
+178 ASELS
-183 KLGILQSAQKLK
+183 KLGVLQAAQKLK

-218 LDSAAIDKALWV
+218 LETEAVDKALWT

-250 AWYEGYLAEC
+250 AWYEGYMAD
-260 ESEGDVVGHRYT
+260 SDSDDDVVGFKYT

-277 KTKPYDIC
+277 KRKPYDIC
-285 DVYANADFGYG
+285 DVYANADFGFG
-296 KGIFPHGKQPDIPVH
+296 KGIWPKGRQPDIPVH

-320 IFEGDLK
+320 VFKWQLK

-344 VQKQILFGRDGA
+344 VQKQLLFGKEGT

-369 KSNEKYSNR
+369 HK
-378 VKKLKEILKN
+378 
-388 GIITNVK
+388 
-395 DGNMPEID
+395 
-403 IIIDELTPC
+403 
-412 LKDNKTGEILETA
+412 
-425 FAPIKISKTKALSM
+425 
-439 MKKGWK
+439 
-445 FDWSKPAK
+445 SKPAVIRLGADDFAGK
-453 NGYSIF
+453 VFSGKVSEPVYVDKVA
-459 QLNLKGSKEV
+459 LDKVDETLEKYEKEMLK
-469 EGLIALKSNEGFT
+469 L
-482 EIDIVETAPANF
+482 DHETAIIITKE
-494 GKNGRYKGVG
+494 GKVFSVVG
-504 AHLFVIAC
+504 EEGSVYFRNV
-512 QHSFDN
+512 
-518 GNDGYV
+518 GNDALNGATV
-524 AFTAK
+524 THNHPAK
-529 SNLVEYYKKLLNAQL
+529 LTRYSFSKYDLKEF
-544 ISEQKMFIDTEA
+544 MD
-556 ALKLLKI
+556 LKLHRLRGIDDKFVYEIIANDNTSFIKGDEMLFEYNNSGRMELLDKRFRGEASLDDDEEFHEINKILAGI
-563 YNFEKEG
+563 YNYTYRRMPRE

>member
-1 MATDKEFADKVRE
+1 MAADKEFADKVRE

-23 KAFGDDIIAAVKFE
+23 KAFGDDVIAAVKFE

-52 EDLDFDSHNTELVA
+52 EDLDFDSHNTELIA

-76 FGLRPEQVTPE
+76 FGLRPEQVTAE

-173 AMQGD
+173 AVQGD
-178 VAELS
+178 ASELS
-183 KLGILQSAQKLK
+183 KLGVLQAAQKLK

-218 LDSAAIDKALWV
+218 LETEAVDKALWT

-250 AWYEGYLAEC
+250 AWYEGYIAD
-260 ESEGDVVGHRYT
+260 SSSDDDIVGFKYT

-296 KGIFPHGKQPDIPVH
+296 KGVFPKGKQPDIPVH
-311 PHCMCYYGK
+311 PHCMCYYSK

-344 VQKQILFGRDGA
+344 VQKQILFGKEGTA
-356 ARYNAGEDWQKLV
+356 HYLAGEDWQKLV
-369 KSNEKYSNR
+369 HK
-378 VKKLKEILKN
+378 
-388 GIITNVK
+388 
-395 DGNMPEID
+395 
-403 IIIDELTPC
+403 
-412 LKDNKTGEILETA
+412 
-425 FAPIKISKTKALSM
+425 
-439 MKKGWK
+439 
-445 FDWSKPAK
+445 SKPAVIRLGADDFAWRAFSGK
-453 NGYSIF
+453 VSEPIF
-459 QLNLKGSKEV
+459 IDKVDLDKIDETLEKYEKEMV
-469 EGLIALKSNEGFT
+469 KL
-482 EIDIVETAPANF
+482 DHETAIIITKEGKVFSVVGEEGSVYFRNVGEDALNGATVTHNHPA
-494 GKNGRYKGVG
+494 KLTRY
-504 AHLFVIAC
+504 
-512 QHSFDN
+512 SFSKYDLKEFM
-518 GNDGYV
+518 D
-524 AFTAK
+524 
-529 SNLVEYYKKLLNAQL
+529 
-544 ISEQKMFIDTEA
+544 
-556 ALKLLKI
+556 LKLHRLRGIDDKFVYEIIANDNTSFIKGDEMLFEYNNSGRMELLDKRFRGEASLDDDEEFHEINKI
-563 YNFEKEG
+563 LAGVYNYTYRRMPRE